1 MQGPSRREGGE
12 RVAPARPLYA
22 GLKFFR
28 RVPPPHWYR
37 KGKQMAR
44 SAKSENLFSISGASE
59 ALGRTRR
66 TITDALQ
73 GVKPD
78 AIRCRVGRD
87 VATPTPHRTGR
98 AELPLTGSSRE
109 SFAHGGNDRHPP

>member
-1 MQGPSRREGGE
+1 
-12 RVAPARPLYA
+12 VAHA
-22 GLKFFR
+22 GSISAALKFFR
-28 RVPPPHWYR
+28 GAPSSQERNR
-37 KGKQMAR
+37 MAK
-44 SAKSENLFSISGASE
+44 SAKEKRGSDENLFSISGASE

-66 TITDALQ
+66 TITHALQ

-78 AIRCRVGRD
+78 TIRCRVGRD

-109 SFAHGGNDRHPP
+109 SFAHGGNDRRPP